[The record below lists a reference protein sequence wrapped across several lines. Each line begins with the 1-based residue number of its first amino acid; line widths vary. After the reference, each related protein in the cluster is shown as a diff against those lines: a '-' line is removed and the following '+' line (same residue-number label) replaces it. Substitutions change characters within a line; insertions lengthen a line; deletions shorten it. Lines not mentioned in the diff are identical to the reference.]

1 MNIRERKREL
11 RELMLQA
18 RRNMGPDEIAR
29 EDAALV
35 AHATAHLR
43 SLAPSQTTVAAY
55 APMPGEPGGTLLLD
69 ALHAEA
75 SELFLPISGVDGRLE
90 WATYQGRLSLQ
101 PGRLGIHEPAGPRL
115 SSGTLAECDL
125 VFVPA
130 LAVNS
135 EGYRLGKGGGYYDR
149 ALAPLAS
156 SAARP
161 RTAVLL
167 YNGEIRDDVPV
178 EDHDIPVDLVITPS
192 GIRHIG

>member
-1 MNIRERKREL
+1 MNIRERKRSL

-18 RRNMGPDEIAR
+18 RQNMDPEDIAR

-43 SLAPSQTTVAAY
+43 SLTPSQTTVAAY
-55 APMPGEPGGTLLLD
+55 APMPGEPGGSMLLD

-75 SELFLPISGVDGRLE
+75 SDLFLPISGVDGRLE
-90 WATYQGRLSLQ
+90 WATYQGRLSMQ
-101 PGRLGIHEPAGPRL
+101 PGRLGIHEPTGPRL
-115 SSGTLAECDL
+115 SGGTLADCDL

-130 LAVNS
+130 LAVNP

-149 ALAPLAS
+149 ALAPLAAS
-156 SAARP
+156 EDRP

-167 YNGEIRDDVPV
+167 YNGEICDDVPV
-178 EDHDIPVDLVITPS
+178 EPHDVAVDLVITPN
-192 GIRHIG
+192 GIRHLS

>member
-1 MNIRERKREL
+1 MNTRERKREL
-11 RELMLQA
+11 RTLMLQA
-18 RRNMGPDEIAR
+18 RQDMPAEEMAR

-75 SELFLPISGVDGRLE
+75 SDLFLPISGADGHLE

-101 PGRLGIHEPAGPRL
+101 PGRLGIHEPTGPRL
-115 SSGTLAECDL
+115 SSGTLSECDL

-130 LAVNS
+130 LAVS
-135 EGYRLGKGGGYYDR
+135 PEGYRLGKGGGYYDR
-149 ALAPLAS
+149 ALAPLSAS
-156 SAARP
+156 EPRP

-167 YNGEIRDDVPV
+167 YHGEIRDDVPV
-178 EDHDIPVDLVITPS
+178 EPHDIPVDLVITPNGVRWIS
-192 GIRHIG
+192 